1 MRKEEYLQRL
11 EKLLYNIPAEDREE
25 ALQFYR
31 DYLEDAGEAVDEV
44 LTALGTPEE
53 LAQSI
58 RKDLYGDNEDGDF
71 TRTSKDLPGTYR
83 VPFSKGGKFSG
94 TGDFGSTRTKGSYSG
109 TESGYYEYDIKK
121 ERRSRKGRLSA
132 GQWIVL
138 IILCLCAAPII
149 VPICGGLLTAFIA
162 VLIAIVAV
170 VFGIGVVGIALVIA
184 AVAIVIVA
192 LVKLIGT
199 PVTALIMLGG
209 GLLAAG
215 LGLVGIAITVWVLC
229 KVLPAVFK
237 WIIKI
242 FYGIVHRK

>member
-83 VPFSKGGKFSG
+83 VPFSKGGKFLYTVPAFSRVPRSLASSD
-94 TGDFGSTRTKGSYSG
+94 TVTNSYSCFSSASTMSRAASTEAVVISCRRMISPSVTCSRTFFSMMDSLWISQSWGST
-109 TESGYYEYDIKK
+109 D
-121 ERRSRKGRLSA
+121 
-132 GQWIVL
+132 Q
-138 IILCLCAAPII
+138 
-149 VPICGGLLTAFIA
+149 
-162 VLIAIVAV
+162 
-170 VFGIGVVGIALVIA
+170 
-184 AVAIVIVA
+184 
-192 LVKLIGT
+192 
-199 PVTALIMLGG
+199 
-209 GLLAAG
+209 
-215 LGLVGIAITVWVLC
+215 
-229 KVLPAVFK
+229 
-237 WIIKI
+237 
-242 FYGIVHRK
+242 